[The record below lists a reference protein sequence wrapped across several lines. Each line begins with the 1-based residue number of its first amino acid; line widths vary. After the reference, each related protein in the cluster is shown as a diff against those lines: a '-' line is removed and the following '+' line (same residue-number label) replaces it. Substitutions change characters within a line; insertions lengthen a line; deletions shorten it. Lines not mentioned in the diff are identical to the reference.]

1 MHSLF
6 KNTEVKKQLQQQK
19 QRANEQTRR
28 NSDQAYLYDIS
39 KIDKEAVSVSKRIKS
54 SS

>member
-1 MHSLF
+1 MPSIQEHKSLQA
-6 KNTEVKKQLQQQK
+6 VAAAK

-39 KIDKEAVSVSKRIKS
+39 KIDSGS
-54 SS
+54 S